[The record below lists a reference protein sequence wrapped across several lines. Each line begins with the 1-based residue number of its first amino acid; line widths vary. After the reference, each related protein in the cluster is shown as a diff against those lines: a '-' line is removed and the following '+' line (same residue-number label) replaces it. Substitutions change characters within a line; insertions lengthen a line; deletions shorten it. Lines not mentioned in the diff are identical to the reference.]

1 MHKDHKYKKATIADI
16 QSREL
21 RQPKRVDPRARE
33 RFKARPYGLEYA
45 ELVRK
50 AGRTDESSN

>member
-1 MHKDHKYKKATIADI
+1 MHKDHKYKKATITDI

-33 RFKARPYGLEYA
+33 RFHAKPYQLEY
-45 ELVRK
+45 EEMVRK
-50 AGRTDESSN
+50 REQTGV

>member
-33 RFKARPYGLEYA
+33 RFHTKPYQLEY
-45 ELVRK
+45 EEMMK
-50 AGRTDESSN
+50 GEKNEEI

>member
-33 RFKARPYGLEYA
+33 RFKAKPYQLEY
-45 ELVRK
+45 EEMVRK
-50 AGRTDESSN
+50 AGMADESSN

>member
-33 RFKARPYGLEYA
+33 RFHAKPYQLEY
-45 ELVRK
+45 EEMVRK

>member
-1 MHKDHKYKKATIADI
+1 MHKDHKYKRAAVAGI

-33 RFKARPYGLEYA
+33 RFKARPYALEYA
-45 ELVRK
+45 ERMK
-50 AGRTDESSN
+50 GEKKNEEI

>member
-1 MHKDHKYKKATIADI
+1 MHKDHKHKKAAIAGI

-33 RFKARPYGLEYA
+33 RFHAKPYQLEYA
-45 ELVRK
+45 EMMKGEKENV
-50 AGRTDESSN
+50 

>member
-33 RFKARPYGLEYA
+33 RFKARPYQLECA
-45 ELVRK
+45 EMMKGEKKDDVR
-50 AGRTDESSN
+50 S

>member
-1 MHKDHKYKKATIADI
+1 MHKDHKHKKATTADI

-33 RFKARPYGLEYA
+33 RFKTRPYALEYA
-45 ELVRK
+45 EMVRK
-50 AGRTDESSN
+50 AGTDESNN

>member
-33 RFKARPYGLEYA
+33 RFKARPYALEYA
-45 ELVRK
+45 EQIRK
-50 AGRTDESSN
+50 EGRADESNN

>member
-1 MHKDHKYKKATIADI
+1 MHKDHKHKKAAIAGI

-33 RFKARPYGLEYA
+33 RFKARPYALEYA
-45 ELVRK
+45 ELMKGEKGNV
-50 AGRTDESSN
+50 

>member
-1 MHKDHKYKKATIADI
+1 MHKDHKHKKAAIAGI

-33 RFKARPYGLEYA
+33 RFKARPYTLEYA
-45 ELVRK
+45 ELIRK
-50 AGRTDESSN
+50 AGRADESSN

>member
-1 MHKDHKYKKATIADI
+1 MHKDHKHKKATIADT

-33 RFKARPYGLEYA
+33 RFKAKPYQLEYA
-45 ELVRK
+45 EMIRAAEMMK
-50 AGRTDESSN
+50 RE